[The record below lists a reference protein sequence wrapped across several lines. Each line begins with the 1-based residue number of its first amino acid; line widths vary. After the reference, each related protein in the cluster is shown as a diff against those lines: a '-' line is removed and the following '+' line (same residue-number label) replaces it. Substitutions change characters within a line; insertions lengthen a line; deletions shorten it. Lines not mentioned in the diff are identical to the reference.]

1 MGPVD
6 TSMITLGRKPDA
18 VPVEVPIACTL
29 EPGAMSDRVAEW
41 ANVLTDATRRVAM
54 DGGLRIEFGPDVDL
68 GNLGRL
74 IGAEQQCC
82 AFFNFALTV
91 DAGGIALEVRAPELA
106 AEMITDLFGAA
117 A

>member
-1 MGPVD
+1 
-6 TSMITLGRKPDA
+6 
-18 VPVEVPIACTL
+18 
-29 EPGAMSDRVAEW
+29 MSDRVAEW
-41 ANVLTDATRRVAM
+41 ASVLTDGDAPGRGGRRVA
-54 DGGLRIEFGPDVDL
+54 DRVRSRRRPRD
-68 GNLGRL
+68 LGRL
-74 IGAEQQCC
+74 IGAEQRCC

>member
-1 MGPVD
+1 
-6 TSMITLGRKPDA
+6 
-18 VPVEVPIACTL
+18 
-29 EPGAMSDRVAEW
+29 MSARAAEW
-41 ANVLTDATRRVAM
+41 ADVLVDATRRVAL

-74 IGAEQQCC
+74 IGAEQRCC

-91 DAGGIALEVRAPELA
+91 DTGGIVLDVRAPELA